1 MTTACLAVNPSPPA
15 LERECLAYQFKKLA
29 QLQADWV
36 TKVFH
41 QRKYIILCQ
50 ENPLKQHQLFTGS
63 SSQRTLQSEHVD
75 FWPSQLILQVMVCTT
90 LALRSVLKEERPPA

>member
-50 ENPLKQHQLFTGS
+50 ENPLKQHQLFTAIS
-63 SSQRTLQSEHVD
+63 KTSHVFMKDRPDVHTSQED
-75 FWPSQLILQVMVCTT
+75 G
-90 LALRSVLKEERPPA
+90 